1 MNGGDDNDDIKGGIG
16 DDEIE
21 GGDGSDVVDGGDGKD
36 KLKGGNDADRFVC
49 DQDDKISD
57 YNSLENDII
66 IGECEYEDKGLI
78 PKPSLGKS
86 PLPASSEAPN
96 SQDNN
101 FKSFDSKDSE
111 APNSQENF
119 FKKFMSKFIDTDVP
133 QILR

>member
-1 MNGGDDNDDIKGGIG
+1 
-16 DDEIE
+16 
-21 GGDGSDVVDGGDGKD
+21 
-36 KLKGGNDADRFVC
+36 GNDADRFVC

-78 PKPSLGKS
+78 PKPPLEKS
-86 PLPASSEAPN
+86 PIPASSEAPN

-101 FKSFDSKDSE
+101 NLKSFDSKDSEAPNSQDNNNLKSFDSKDSE